1 MLWWTLVS
9 TLGVGLTA
17 YSFWPRRGGIDD
29 RRARS
34 DVNTFQGRVELWNND
49 RGRVGGGF

>member
-1 MLWWTLVS
+1 MVWWILVPV
-9 TLGVGLTA
+9 LVVAAA

-29 RRARS
+29 RRARG